1 MTQDSD
7 SQLIKKLYEDGNS
20 IRDVAEITGFSAG
33 TVRRRL
39 QSLRAARRHKNQ
51 GAKDKNSWWQKKEYL
66 FEKYIDEKLSTTE
79 IAQLV
84 DASSRTVHTWLVKF
98 NIPTRPT
105 GGAYKIGTKMSKESR
120 RKMSVAKKGKYTG
133 AENPN
138 WKGAEITDEVRERRS
153 YKAKVWR
160 QECLTRDKFTCTV
173 CESKKNLHVH
183 HILPF
188 ATHPDRRW
196 DINNGQT
203 VCANCHEKIHNRSF
217 PYYITKRKM
226 EQVEACTPKFVKKKK
241 KLVRK
246 FEIEKEALE
255 KLYKQHAIHT
265 IAEMFGFG
273 TKAVRSK
280 LIEYKIQIG
289 GPGGRKKVEMPSKS
303 EIKKVYPKYT
313 VEKAAPKF
321 GIGST
326 VFLKWLNYYNIPTTK
341 KNRQNF
347 RKI

>member
-1 MTQDSD
+1 MKFKNSD
-7 SQLIKKLYEDGNS
+7 NERIKKLYQDGKS
-20 IRDVAEITGFSAG
+20 LRDIATITGFGAN
-33 TVRRRL
+33 TVKRRL
-39 QSLRAARRHKNQ
+39 QSLHVKLRHKNE
-51 GAKDKNSWWQKKEYL
+51 ADKDKNSWWQKKEYL
-66 FEKYIDEKLSTTE
+66 YKKYIDEELSTTE
-79 IAQLV
+79 ISKLV
-84 DASSRTVHTWLVKF
+84 DASSGTVRTWLVKF
-98 NIPTRPT
+98 AIPTRPT
-105 GGAYKIGTKMSKESR
+105 GGAYKIGTKMSDESR

-138 WKGAEITDEVRERRS
+138 WRGAEITDEVRERRS
-153 YKAKVWR
+153 YNAKVWR
-160 QECLTRDKFTCTV
+160 QECVTRDEFTCTV
-173 CESKKNLHVH
+173 CGSQENLHVH

-203 VCANCHEKIHNRSF
+203 VCSNCHEKIHNRSF

-226 EQVEACTPKFVKKKK
+226 EQVEACKPKFVKKKK

-255 KLYKQHAIHT
+255 ELYEQHAIHT

-280 LIEYKIQIG
+280 LIEYKITIG

-303 EIKKVYPKYT
+303 EIEKIYPKFT
-313 VEKAAPKF
+313 IEKAAPKF

-326 VFLKWLNYYNIPTTK
+326 VFLKWLNHYNIPTTK
-341 KNRQNF
+341 KNRSN
-347 RKI
+347 